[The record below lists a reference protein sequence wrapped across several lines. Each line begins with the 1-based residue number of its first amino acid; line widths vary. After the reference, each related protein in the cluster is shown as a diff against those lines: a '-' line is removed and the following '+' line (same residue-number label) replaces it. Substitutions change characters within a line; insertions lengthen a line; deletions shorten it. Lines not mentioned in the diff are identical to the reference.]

1 MSKKIFGTSVFGYN
15 KRQVE
20 QYMVDMRKDY
30 EEELSKKRSR
40 MLELVEENRKM
51 RSQIEEMKTK
61 IAELSE
67 KEAYISKVL
76 VKAEEKAHSIIEEG
90 RQMISTRYIRWN

>member
-1 MSKKIFGTSVFGYN
+1 
-15 KRQVE
+15 
-20 QYMVDMRKDY
+20 MVDMRKDY

-67 KEAYISKVL
+67 KRHIFQKF
-76 VKAEEKAHSIIEEG
+76 
-90 RQMISTRYIRWN
+90 W